1 MNKQKKRFFRFIK
14 YYKIYILIRFNMP
27 NYTKN
32 TLIVKGSKDALT
44 YFYNR
49 NRISE
54 EDAQNIGG
62 IVTDLS
68 FEKCVTR
75 ENDTIIMTYIK
86 ENYISKHP
94 KPGYDCWDLTC
105 TIWGTKWEAIDTVV
119 DLSTIEDGKI
129 TYYFDTA
136 WCYPHNWLLTV
147 SKIFSKLEF
156 EIISLDEDD
165 NYNMCYKHQ
174 FKEGTFEMIESYSR
188 LERSIE
194 KYGVENLVNMII
206 THCEEEDLTMMYKG
220 VNVNWKMYYKVY
232 LEENH
237 NVVDNETYFASYVID
252 YVDDFLYKHEMYH
265 GIYENKE
272 FCKLFVEKVKKMIDI

>member
-1 MNKQKKRFFRFIK
+1 
-14 YYKIYILIRFNMP
+14 MP

-32 TLIVKGSKDALT
+32 TLIVKGSKDALI

-54 EDAQNIGG
+54 EDAQNLNKS
-62 IVTDLS
+62 VCDLS

-136 WCYPHNWLLTV
+136 WCYPYNWLKIV
-147 SKIFSKLEF
+147 SAMYHTLEF
-156 EIISLDEDD
+156 RIKHINECENFNTEHHHKYKKGIEIE
-165 NYNMCYKHQ
+165 
-174 FKEGTFEMIESYSR
+174 YSKNT
-188 LERSIE
+188 L
-194 KYGVENLVNMII
+194 N
-206 THCEEEDLTMMYKG
+206 
-220 VNVNWKMYYKVY
+220 
-232 LEENH
+232 
-237 NVVDNETYFASYVID
+237 
-252 YVDDFLYKHEMYH
+252 
-265 GIYENKE
+265 
-272 FCKLFVEKVKKMIDI
+272 